1 MATNGLPG
9 GSYDEEKL
17 RFYAFQQP
25 YVCTFV
31 EQLQK
36 AGIPQL
42 LTIANQKLYRDNPS
56 HKDIS
61 WGALLPKPGQKT
73 NYFDLLYSPTEVVDK
88 GYPRFNV
95 DFDLSGAYSQYNW
108 ELFFHIPLF
117 IATRLLQDQRHEEA
131 MQWFHY
137 IFNPM
142 TDDTHPVPQRYWNVK
157 PFRDQGVPE
166 RIQDLLWT
174 LQDPTADKKKKED
187 VEAAIADWR
196 EHPFQPHRIARGRP
210 GAYMKTVVMKY
221 LDNLIAWGDKLFSRD
236 TIESINEA
244 TQLYILAANLLG
256 IRPRRVPPVVKEM
269 GGPLT
274 YATLRKT
281 LDDFSN
287 GIVQVETL
295 IPFSF
300 GADGN
305 GTSGETKNILG
316 LANLAFCIPHNDKLL
331 SYWDTVEDRLFK
343 IRHCMNFEGVVREL
357 PLFEPPID
365 PALLVRAT
373 AMGLDL
379 SKVLDD
385 LAAPLPHYRFVFMLQ
400 KAREF
405 CEELKQLGSLLLSA
419 LEKKDGEKLAQ
430 IRAGHEKALLE
441 AVREVKRQQIKEAE
455 NTLAGLEQ
463 ARAQASVREQFYS
476 NRAFTIAG
484 EKDQLAMLTLAT
496 ALQTGG
502 QGLQLAASFAHG
514 WPDQFIGSLTGSMGG
529 GAIWLNRIAGG
540 SSSGAALQSAG
551 RALEILGGVAQARGS
566 VSGLLAGYRRRADDW
581 KLQADIAGADIKQ
594 IDKQMIAADFRRQI
608 AESELANHEKQIEQ
622 AGEIEDFL
630 REKFT
635 NHDLYTWMVSQVSA
649 VYFQAYKLAY
659 DLAKRAE
666 RTYRHELGIT
676 DSHLIQFG
684 AWDNLRKGLL
694 AGERLSLDLRRLEAV
709 YLDQNKRT
717 YELTKHVSLARLDPL
732 ALIRLRQT
740 SECEVD
746 IPEALFDLDYPGHYL
761 RRIKS
766 VSLTIPSVTGP
777 YTSVSCTLTLLKH
790 LLRRKCTAASVKDP
804 LEESFSPLQSIATSA
819 GRNDAGLFE
828 LNFHDERRLPFEGAG
843 AVSKWRIELPTT
855 ARQFDYDTISDVI
868 LHISYTALEGGAAF
882 KQGREA
888 ELKNTLS
895 GTTGATGLYAAF
907 EFRHDFPNEWN
918 QLRQG
923 QAVSLSLG
931 YDRFPYFAS
940 VMNLTIEA
948 ADWLAQME
956 TKSEPA
962 VTLQP
967 AGTDA
972 PVEII
977 WKESMGL
984 FASVKEPPA
993 PAPSL
998 PSITFGESF
1007 KLSSASGDH
1016 LTALWLLIKYR
1027 LSKK

>member
-9 GSYDEEKL
+9 GVSDEEKL
-17 RFYAFQQP
+17 RFYAFQHP

-42 LTIANQKLYRDNPS
+42 LTIANQRLYRDNPS
-56 HKDIS
+56 HNDIS
-61 WGALLPKPGQKT
+61 WGAFPPKPGQKS
-73 NYFDLLYSPTEVVDK
+73 NFFEYIYSPTDIVDK
-88 GYPRFNV
+88 DYPRFNV
-95 DFDLSGAYSQYNW
+95 DFDLSGAYSEYNW

-117 IATRLLQDQRHEEA
+117 IATRLMQDQRHEEA
-131 MQWFHY
+131 MQWFQY

-142 TDDTHPVPQRYWNVK
+142 TDDTAAVPERYWNFK

-174 LQDPTADKKKKED
+174 LQDPTAAQTKKQD
-187 VEAAIADWR
+187 VKSAIANWR

-210 GAYMKTVVMKY
+210 GAYMKTVVMKC

-244 TQLYILAANLLG
+244 TQLYILAANLLW
-256 IRPRRVPPVVKEM
+256 IRPRSVPPVVKEK
-269 GGPLT
+269 GSPPT
-274 YATLRKT
+274 YSTLRET

-300 GADGN
+300 GAGGDGM
-305 GTSGETKNILG
+305 SGGTKNILG

-343 IRHCMNFEGVVREL
+343 IRHCMNIEGVVREL

-379 SKVLDD
+379 SQVLDD
-385 LAAPLPHYRFVFMLQ
+385 LAAPLPHYCFVFMLQ

-419 LEKKDGEKLAQ
+419 LEKKDVEKLAQ
-430 IRAGHEKALLE
+430 LRAGHEKALLE

-455 NTLAGLEQ
+455 NTLASLEH
-463 ARAQASVREQFYS
+463 ARTQASVRKQFYS

-484 EKDQLAMLTLAT
+484 EKEQLAMLTLAT

-514 WPDQFIGSLTGSMGG
+514 WPDQFIGSVTGTGG
-529 GAIWLNRIAGG
+529 GAIWLSRIAGG

-551 RALEILGGVAQARGS
+551 RALEILGAVAQARGS
-566 VSGLLAGYRRRADDW
+566 VSGILAGYRRRADDW
-581 KLQADIAGADIKQ
+581 KLQVDIAGADIKQ
-594 IDKQMIAADFRRQI
+594 IDKQMVAADFRRQI
-608 AESELANHEKQIEQ
+608 AENELTNHEKQMEQ
-622 AGEIEDFL
+622 ASEIEDFL

-635 NHDLYTWMVSQVSA
+635 NQDLYSWMCSQVSA

-666 RTYRHELGIT
+666 RMYRHELGIP

-732 ALIRLRQT
+732 ALISLRQT
-740 SECEVD
+740 SACEVD

-777 YTSVSCTLTLLKH
+777 YTNVSCTLTLLKH
-790 LLRRKCTAASVKDP
+790 SVRRKSTKASVKEP
-804 LEESFSPLQSIATSA
+804 PEESFSLSQSIATSA

-868 LHISYTALEGGAAF
+868 LHLSYTALEGGAAF
-882 KQGREA
+882 KQGRES

-895 GTTGATGLYAAF
+895 GTAGSAGLYAAF

-918 QLRQG
+918 LLRQG
-923 QAVSLSLG
+923 KAVSLSLG
-931 YDRFPYFAS
+931 YDRFPYFTS
-940 VMNLTIEA
+940 LMNLTIDA
-948 ADWLAQME
+948 SDWLAQMD

-967 AGTDA
+967 SGTDA
-972 PVEII
+972 PVEIT

-984 FASVKEPPA
+984 FASVKDPTA

-998 PSITFGESF
+998 PSLTFGESF

-1016 LTALWLLIKYR
+1016 LTALWLLIKYKV
-1027 LSKK
+1027 SQS